1 MNVIFFLL
9 LGAAAAAALD
19 DKIVGGYQCEA
30 HSQPWQVSLNIGYH
44 FCGGSLINDQWIIS
58 AAHCWQ
64 NPYSQI
70 VILGENHIW
79 MHEGT
84 EQFMAV
90 DAIYWHESYD
100 YQTFDY
106 DIMLMKLAH
115 PVAINEFV
123 KPVALPKACPTPGDM
138 CMVSGWGNI
147 YTDQVFNPFY
157 LQCVE
162 VPILSN
168 KECENSYPGMITERM
183 VCAGYLEGGK
193 DACQGDSGGP
203 LVCNGELQGIVS
215 WGQGC
220 AQPNYPGVYTKICAL
235 MPWINEILSRY
246 IALEDDKIVGGYE
259 CTPYSQPHQV
269 SLNSGYHFCGGSLV
283 NENWIVSAAHCY
295 KSRVEVRLGEHHIGI
310 TEGTEQ
316 FISSAAVI
324 RHPGYNSYTIDNDI
338 MLIKLSRPATLN
350 QYVQPVSLP
359 SGCAPAGTM
368 CKVSGWGNTMSSTAD
383 RNKLQCLDIPILS
396 DRDCDNSYPGMITD
410 AMFCAG
416 YLEGGKDSCQ
426 GDSGGPVVCNGQ
438 LQGVVSW
445 GYGCAERDHPGV
457 YAKVCLFS
465 DWLQSTIRFV
475 LEAGWSQITAV
486 GFLMGKAQS
495 TFLYKPGLQTKFSH
509 QQDHSATMRS
519 LVFVLLIGAAF
530 ALEDDKIVGG
540 YECTPYS
547 QPHQVSLNSG
557 YHFCGGSLVN
567 ENWIV
572 SAAHCYKSRVE
583 VRLGE
588 HHIGITEGTE
598 QFISS
603 AAVIRHP
610 GYNSYTIDNDIMLI
624 KLSRPATLN
633 QYVQPVSLPS
643 GCAPAGTMC
652 KVSGWGNTMSST
664 ADRNKLQCLD
674 IPILSDR
681 DCDNSYPGM
690 ITDAMFCAGY
700 LEGGKDSCQ
709 GDSGGPV
716 VCNGQLQGV
725 VSWGYGC
732 AERDHPGVYAKV
744 CLFSDWLQS
753 TMSSY

>member
-1 MNVIFFLL
+1 MNVFFFLF
-9 LGAAAAAALD
+9 LGAAAAVPLD

-64 NPYSQI
+64 SPFSQ
-70 VILGENHIW
+70 VAILGDNHIW

-84 EQFMAV
+84 EQYMAV
-90 DAIYWHESYD
+90 DAIYWHQSYD
-100 YQTFDY
+100 YETLDY

-115 PVAINEFV
+115 PVSVNEHV

-138 CMVSGWGNI
+138 CVVSGWGNI

-168 KECENSYPGMITERM
+168 KECDASYPGKITERM

-215 WGQGC
+215 WGYGC
-220 AQPNYPGVYTKICAL
+220 AQPDYPGVYTKVCAL
-235 MPWINEILSRY
+235 MPWINEILSTYSYSVPVGPSRRVVNS
-246 IALEDDKIVGGYE
+246 LRRLPLMKSQQRVFRWSEDRQEIRTVRANVSRMSRRAKPKSGTWSKPETLHMTPTGAHLVGRATG
-259 CTPYSQPHQV
+259 CTYLLKVAGLLS
-269 SLNSGYHFCGGSLV
+269 
-283 NENWIVSAAHCY
+283 
-295 KSRVEVRLGEHHIGI
+295 
-310 TEGTEQ
+310 
-316 FISSAAVI
+316 FISMMSLSMTQFNAAPDNIQQNDTVR
-324 RHPGYNSYTIDNDI
+324 RHRERGHKKVNAE
-338 MLIKLSRPATLN
+338 LRP
-350 QYVQPVSLP
+350 
-359 SGCAPAGTM
+359 
-368 CKVSGWGNTMSSTAD
+368 
-383 RNKLQCLDIPILS
+383 
-396 DRDCDNSYPGMITD
+396 
-410 AMFCAG
+410 
-416 YLEGGKDSCQ
+416 
-426 GDSGGPVVCNGQ
+426 
-438 LQGVVSW
+438 
-445 GYGCAERDHPGV
+445 
-457 YAKVCLFS
+457 
-465 DWLQSTIRFV
+465 
-475 LEAGWSQITAV
+475 
-486 GFLMGKAQS
+486 
-495 TFLYKPGLQTKFSH
+495 TFLYKPGLQVKFSH

-567 ENWIV
+567 ENWVV
-572 SAAHCYKSRVE
+572 SAAHCYKSRIE

-588 HHIGITEGTE
+588 HHISISEGSE

-603 AAVIRHP
+603 SSVIRHP
-610 GYNSYTIDNDIMLI
+610 GYNAYTIDNDIMLI
-624 KLSRPATLN
+624 KLSKPATLN
-633 QYVQPVSLPS
+633 QYVQPVALPS
-643 GCAPAGTMC
+643 SCAPAGTMC

-690 ITDAMFCAGY
+690 ITDSMFCAGY

-716 VCNGQLQGV
+716 VCNGELQGV

-744 CLFSDWLQS
+744 CLFNQWLQN
-753 TMSSY
+753 TMASY